1 MSRDDTPISDQLKKV
16 VDDLQLESKVR
27 DAAVAAEQAVLR
39 GMEATSAYL
48 REHRDGI
55 EGFLDRASSAVD
67 GPTGGRFSEQVGQ
80 VRHQLSA
87 GLASLADRQ
96 WRPLDAPPALP
107 EAVEGPDIP
116 DVSLDESDQPDQPDQ
131 PDTSGWSGS
140 TDQV

>member
-1 MSRDDTPISDQLKKV
+1 MSRDETPLSDQLKKV

-27 DAAVAAEQAVLR
+27 DAAAAAEQAVLR

-48 REHRDGI
+48 REHREGI

-67 GPTGGRFSEQVGQ
+67 GPTGGRFADQVGQ

-87 GLASLADRQ
+87 GLANLADRE
-96 WRPLDAPPALP
+96 WRPAGSPP
-107 EAVEGPDIP
+107 EAIEGPDIADASWHPSDPGEP
-116 DVSLDESDQPDQPDQ
+116 DDPEA
-131 PDTSGWSGS
+131 WRGS